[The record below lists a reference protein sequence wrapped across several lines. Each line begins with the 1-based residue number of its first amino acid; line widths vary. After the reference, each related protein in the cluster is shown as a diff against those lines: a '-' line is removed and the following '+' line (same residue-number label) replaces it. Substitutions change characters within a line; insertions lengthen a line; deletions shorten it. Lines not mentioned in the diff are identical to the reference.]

1 MRIKGS
7 DLRQII
13 REEIRSRLLR
23 EQDEQ
28 APAMNFDDEGE
39 LIIMPRKGQTISDF
53 ETEKLI
59 MQGPDAFDNFLNAIP
74 DDAERARVEVQLR
87 EKVKT
92 LNISGGLIKAITDYI
107 VMGPDTRLRSEGGLT
122 ARDAWI
128 KRLDMLN
135 R

>member
-7 DLRQII
+7 DLKQII

-74 DDAERARVEVQLR
+74 DDAERARVEFQLR

-107 VMGPDTRLRSEGGLT
+107 VMGPDTRVGSEGGLT

>member
-7 DLRQII
+7 ELRQII

-39 LIIMPRKGQTISDF
+39 LIVMPRKGQAISDF
-53 ETEKLI
+53 EAETLI
-59 MQGPDAFDNFLNAIP
+59 MQGPDALDNFLNAIP
-74 DDAERARVEVQLR
+74 DDAERDRVEVQLR
-87 EKVKT
+87 QKVKT

-107 VMGPDTRLRSEGGLT
+107 AMGPDARLGSEGNLT